1 MRMIVLENLY
11 DALLYIGDADVY
23 DKQYDDVI
31 AWCYDSD
38 EDICAECGMEMAR
51 HIDIVDIRRS
61 GHCVEFV
68 ADIGAFVKQHMQ
80 FCYELSQGFKW
91 PMPDADPGNDE
102 SVFRGVQMV
111 NAMQAGYAC
120 DEDYEAMLAELEA
133 AE

>member
-1 MRMIVLENLY
+1 MIVLKSLF

-23 DKQYDDVI
+23 DKHYDDGI
-31 AWCYDSD
+31 AWCYDPE
-38 EDICAECGMEMAR
+38 EDACARCSMEMAKR
-51 HIDIVDIRRS
+51 IEIVDINKT
-61 GHCVEFV
+61 GYGIVEFI
-68 ADIGAFVKQHMQ
+68 ADIGSFVKEHIQ

>member
-1 MRMIVLENLY
+1 MIEIRTLY
-11 DALLYIGDADVY
+11 DLLKMVDSADVY
-23 DKQYDDVI
+23 DAHYDDG
-31 AWCYDSD
+31 
-38 EDICAECGMEMAR
+38 ICWDLQDDDDDCCARCATAMAK
-51 HIDIVDIRRS
+51 HIEAISYRDRYS
-61 GHCVEFV
+61 AV
-68 ADIGAFVKQHMQ
+68 ADIGGFVKQHMQ

-102 SVFRGVQMV
+102 SVYRGVQMV

>member
-1 MRMIVLENLY
+1 MIVLKSLF
-11 DALLYIGDADVY
+11 DALLYIGDADVH
-23 DKQYDDVI
+23 DAHYDDVI

-38 EDICAECGMEMAR
+38 EDVCARCAMEMAKR
-51 HIDIVDIRRS
+51 IDITDIEKVS
-61 GHCVEFV
+61 YGVEFT

-91 PMPDADPGNDE
+91 PMPDADPDNDE

-120 DEDYEAMLAELEA
+120 DEDYEAMLAELGVE
-133 AE
+133 